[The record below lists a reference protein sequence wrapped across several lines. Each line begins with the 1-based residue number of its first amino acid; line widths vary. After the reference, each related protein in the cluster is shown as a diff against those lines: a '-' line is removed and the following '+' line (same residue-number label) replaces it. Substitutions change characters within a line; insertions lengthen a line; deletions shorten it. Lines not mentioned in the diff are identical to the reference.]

1 MRFWW
6 NLFGPMF
13 SAQIRK
19 RRVVSQKFSNWAW
32 HIEADFVAFKGAT

>member
-1 MRFWW
+1 
-6 NLFGPMF
+6 MF

-32 HIEADFVAFKGAT
+32 HIEEDFVAINGALHDL